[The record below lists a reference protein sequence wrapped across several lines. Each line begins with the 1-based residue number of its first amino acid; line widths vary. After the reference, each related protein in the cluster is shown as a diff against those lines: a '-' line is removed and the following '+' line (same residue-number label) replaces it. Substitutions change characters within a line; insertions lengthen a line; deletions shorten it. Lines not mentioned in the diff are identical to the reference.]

1 MSTLPNDHLPPE
13 LAAAADLHWQ
23 RLIEQM
29 PPALAEQLARDG
41 GRELATVL
49 ATSEFVAESAARFP
63 EEFAA
68 FVASGAPEKPLDEAE
83 LDALI
88 QRESKGADS
97 IDALKP
103 MLRRVRRIAMWRLIW
118 REATRRS
125 SFAETV
131 TGVTMLAER
140 CIDAALDRLTE
151 AAAETDGMPTGATSG
166 EPVRMVVMALGK
178 LGARELNLSS
188 DIDLVFSYA
197 EDGMTSGGRRTN
209 QQFFLRLAAKLIQAL
224 DDVTVDGFVFR
235 VDMRL
240 RPYGDTGAYVHHFAA
255 MESYFEEQGRDWE
268 RYAWIRARP
277 CAGSRADGER
287 LIEMLRPFVF
297 RKYLDFGAIQALRD
311 MKARV
316 ESERSAFSVRD
327 DVKLG
332 PGGIR
337 EVEFIVQLLQLIW
350 GARHPALRGVSTLE
364 NLEHLVEAR
373 RLGRSQADE
382 LRAAYVFL
390 RDTEHKLQLIRDE
403 QTQRLPDG
411 ALDRARVAHMMRYES
426 WQTFADALARHRANV
441 SRQFDTLVASPTE
454 HDHAWR
460 LVWTEPD
467 PARLAERLAAAG
479 YPDADKASQALVG
492 LRVARDRPRVG
503 AEGRDRLDQLMPR
516 VLEAVARV
524 RRPTVALGRV
534 VALLEAV
541 MRRSAYFVLLLENP
555 SVLTEL
561 VSICEASGWLAA
573 ELARHP
579 MLLDELLDPTLLYT
593 VPDRSALARDL
604 RARLASAGDSGEAA
618 LEVLRVFKESHQFR
632 VAACELRGILPL
644 MKISDYLTFL
654 AEVILNEALAMAWRE
669 AEAAS
674 PAPLKS
680 RPFVIV
686 GYGKLGG
693 LELGPGSDL
702 DLVFLH
708 DLPSGTERTLS
719 RMIRRLL
726 HILTTRTHTG
736 ALYEVDT
743 RLRPSGRFGTMV
755 TSLAAFEEYQN
766 SDAWVW
772 EYQALVRARV
782 VAGDAALAARFEAL
796 RDKII
801 RRRRDREELRAKIV
815 EMRERIARSAAEDV
829 DFKRG
834 VGGIVDIEFMVQY
847 LALAYAADYPSL
859 SEFTDNVRILDAAA
873 RENLLPTVEAER
885 LKAAYLALRAESHRT
900 ALDEP
905 DAERARR
912 VLEAHAEAVRSNWNR
927 LLGAE
932 PTSERPR

>member
-1 MSTLPNDHLPPE
+1 
-13 LAAAADLHWQ
+13 
-23 RLIEQM
+23 
-29 PPALAEQLARDG
+29 
-41 GRELATVL
+41 
-49 ATSEFVAESAARFP
+49 
-63 EEFAA
+63 
-68 FVASGAPEKPLDEAE
+68 
-83 LDALI
+83 
-88 QRESKGADS
+88 
-97 IDALKP
+97 
-103 MLRRVRRIAMWRLIW
+103 
-118 REATRRS
+118 
-125 SFAETV
+125 
-131 TGVTMLAER
+131 
-140 CIDAALDRLTE
+140 
-151 AAAETDGMPTGATSG
+151 
-166 EPVRMVVMALGK
+166 
-178 LGARELNLSS
+178 
-188 DIDLVFSYA
+188 
-197 EDGMTSGGRRTN
+197 
-209 QQFFLRLAAKLIQAL
+209 
-224 DDVTVDGFVFR
+224 
-235 VDMRL
+235 
-240 RPYGDTGAYVHHFAA
+240 
-255 MESYFEEQGRDWE
+255 
-268 RYAWIRARP
+268 
-277 CAGSRADGER
+277 
-287 LIEMLRPFVF
+287 
-297 RKYLDFGAIQALRD
+297 
-311 MKARV
+311 
-316 ESERSAFSVRD
+316 
-327 DVKLG
+327 
-332 PGGIR
+332 
-337 EVEFIVQLLQLIW
+337 
-350 GARHPALRGVSTLE
+350 
-364 NLEHLVEAR
+364 
-373 RLGRSQADE
+373 
-382 LRAAYVFL
+382 
-390 RDTEHKLQLIRDE
+390 
-403 QTQRLPDG
+403 
-411 ALDRARVAHMMRYES
+411 
-426 WQTFADALARHRANV
+426 
-441 SRQFDTLVASPTE
+441 
-454 HDHAWR
+454 
-460 LVWTEPD
+460 
-467 PARLAERLAAAG
+467 
-479 YPDADKASQALVG
+479 
-492 LRVARDRPRVG
+492 
-503 AEGRDRLDQLMPR
+503 MPR

-604 RARLASAGDSGEAA
+604 RARLASAGDGGEAA

-654 AEVILNEALAMAWRE
+654 AEVILNEALAIAWRE

-708 DLPSGTERTLS
+708 DLPAGTERTLS

-772 EYQALVRARV
+772 EHQALVRARV
-782 VAGDAALAARFEAL
+782 VAGDPALAARFEAL

-905 DAERARR
+905 DPERARR
-912 VLEAHAEAVRSNWNR
+912 VLDAHAEAVRSNWNR

-932 PTSERPR
+932 HTSERAR